1 MKHATGRI
9 ERGDCRIFYETLGEG
24 PAIVFAH
31 GLGGSHL
38 SWWQQLAHFARG
50 FTCIAFSHRGFAP
63 STAPADGPDPMAY
76 ADDVAALL
84 DALGHERATI
94 VGQSMGG
101 WSGVEFALRWPER
114 LDALV
119 LSSTSGTIDYKRLSP
134 SLAGPLARWEADSA
148 ARRARCEAHG
158 FHVATGARMAA
169 EQPALHLLYT
179 QIDKTSADLDKGRL
193 RGRLMATRRRDPAE
207 LGALRAPTLVI
218 AGEEDIVFPACV
230 AVDLAAAFPRGLA
243 TVFPQTGHSPY
254 FERPQAFNEAVAR
267 FLASMR

>member
-1 MKHATGRI
+1 MKHATGWI
-9 ERGDCRIFYETLGEG
+9 DRGDCRLFYETLGSG

-38 SWWQQLAHFARG
+38 SWWQQVAHFARG

-63 STAPADGPDPMAY
+63 STAPADGPDPMVY

-84 DALGHERATI
+84 DALGHARATI

-101 WSGVEFALRWPER
+101 WTGIEFALRWPAR

-134 SLAGPLARWEADSA
+134 KLADPIARWEKESA
-148 ARRARCEAHG
+148 AARAHCEANG
-158 FHVATGARMAA
+158 FHVAAGARMAA
-169 EQPALHLLYT
+169 EQPALHLLYA
-179 QIDKTSADLDKGRL
+179 QVDKTSAGLDKGKL
-193 RGRLMATRRRDPAE
+193 RGRLMATRRRDPGE
-207 LGALRAPTLVI
+207 LAAVRTPTLVI

-230 AVDLAAAFPRGLA
+230 AADLAAALPNGRA

-267 FLASMR
+267 FVAAAR